1 MPAFSNELSKI
12 KMRVL
17 TANGQ
22 ENFNW
27 YSFIDQNKKSSSE
40 IITGMK
46 RRLSDKIAQGKV
58 LVKIQVVQ
66 FYEHGNLIET
76 YKL

>member
-40 IITGMK
+40 IIAGMK

-58 LVKIQVVQ
+58 QAKIQVVQ
-66 FYEHGNLIET
+66 FYEYGNLIDT